1 MSPWT
6 KTTRRK
12 RLAIIG
18 TVAALIVLPGAVYGY
33 DALTVDVPAMPAV
46 GESVA
51 GACDDNGVATTYTY
65 GPTSSNGIKVNAV
78 TVTGVAESCT
88 NLTVAFMNGST
99 TVATYSGAV
108 STGSATLSTNV
119 WTSDFTSV
127 RVALYP

>member
-6 KTTRRK
+6 KNTRR
-12 RLAIIG
+12 RRAAII
-18 TVAALIVLPGAVYGY
+18 TACLALVALPAAVYAY

-51 GACDDNGVATTYTY
+51 GACDSDGVTTTYTY
-65 GPTSSNGIKVNAV
+65 GATSSNGIKVASIH
-78 TVTGVAESCT
+78 VAGIASACT

-99 TVATYSGAV
+99 TSASYSGSV
-108 STGSATLSTNV
+108 TSGSATLNTNV